1 MATTAEG
8 FSQGFERGARAS
20 TKGLTPETIGVPV
33 LSPEVHGLVGASPD
47 TQMTFARSGG
57 STNFDVQEKSYPI
70 REAII
75 DFWESDETLKES
87 GGEFVGYATY
97 TAFALAFLVSPG
109 GIVLTTLFVGVPVI
123 AGIFMMLAAAGKW
136 DADGFKDGL
145 ETMLFPLIALGKTAV
160 YGGAF
165 LGALV
170 AKPFIWL
177 GYAFSKA
184 TTGK

>member
-20 TKGLTPETIGVPV
+20 TKGLVPETIGVPV
-33 LSPEVHGLVGASPD
+33 FSPEVQGLVGSSPD
-47 TQMTFARSGG
+47 TQMTFAHAG
-57 STNFDVQEKSYPI
+57 SSTRFDVQEKDYPV

-87 GGEFVGYATY
+87 GSEFVGYATY
-97 TAFALAFLVSPG
+97 TAFALAFLAAPG
-109 GIVLTTLFVGVPVI
+109 GIVLTALFVGVPVI
-123 AGIFMMLAAAGKW
+123 AGICMMLAAAGKW
-136 DADGFKDGL
+136 DKHDFIQGL
-145 ETMLFPLIALGKTAV
+145 ETMLFPLTALGKTVV

-170 AKPFIWL
+170 TKPLIWFA
-177 GYAFSKA
+177 YAFSKA